1 MQLQL
6 SFIDSKVQKTKSS
19 KASKNELQLFTPQLN
34 VDVYLHNQE
43 YAIGQIIGKDVD
55 MSIFLFE
62 KIVGKVIRLRNK
74 RVMFSVR
81 YLDRLIDFRNPS
93 KVTLDAAT
101 LVIARAIWAS
111 KLGLPPLTIEYSGR
125 RVTGYSRGWPKLFK
139 VKDVSWGSIS
149 VIYKLGI
156 EMNYK
161 DDAKRFLLRK
171 FNKNEK
177 TIANA
182 GVNGNTVLIETSYP
196 EALEELNILGLQ
208 YAGSRGSGRYK
219 LPILCAVEL
228 LKFEQVTLT
237 DELRR
242 KIEKIST
249 VQKPVHQVEGMSRKL
264 YPFQAIDVAKA
275 SKILESTGSV
285 LMAGE
290 MGSGK
295 TTMTIALLF
304 IHNTWPALVVS
315 PLSAFKT
322 WQTELSE
329 TGKTVY
335 LATGPTSEVWES
347 IVKGGFDSV
356 LVSYDRIHVFQE
368 AIEQGNFKCIVAD
381 EVQRIR
387 TPGSR
392 RSRAMRSLSSSTQ
405 YRIGLSGTPI
415 TNSISDILPIG
426 SFLSPT
432 EWKPRSS
439 QKDLSDIYPGD
450 TEASLSSHINSIM
463 VRRRMTDVGAKL
475 PKRNDHRVYV
485 DLTAEQ
491 EEEVMQ
497 LQTKVKIQGKE
508 GFFSEKKN
516 KIHAFAK
523 LQHMR
528 KIINSPESVGIETG
542 NPKSE
547 AALSLVKDFV
557 ALDRKGVLFCAD
569 RATFK
574 LLGNG
579 LTELGI
585 KWVGIWGATPVEDR
599 IANEK
604 TFHSD
609 PETKVVLC
617 TIQAGSESWSASPSA
632 TWLIS
637 TSYMYSPSMLSQM
650 ESRVYRMN
658 SDPDGYDIEIIYIH
672 ARSKGGTLDDR
683 MVEILERKKE
693 MFSKIVDRSNF
704 KDSTNEHYTMEDLEY
719 LLTGKP
725 LKVAKN
731 RTSRTV

>member
-6 SFIDSKVQKTKSS
+6 SFVNSKVQKTKSN
-19 KASKNELQLFTPQLN
+19 KAAPNELQLFTPQLN
-34 VDVYLHNQE
+34 VDVYLHNQD
-43 YAIGQIIGKDVD
+43 YAIGQIMGKDVD

-62 KIVGKVIRLRNK
+62 KIVGRVIRLRNK
-74 RVMFSVR
+74 RVMFSVK
-81 YLDRLIDFRNPS
+81 YLDRILDFRNPS
-93 KVTLDAAT
+93 KITLDAST

-111 KLGLPPLTIEYSGR
+111 KLDLPPLTIEYSGR
-125 RVTGYSRGWPKLFK
+125 RVTGYSRGWPKTFK

-156 EMNYK
+156 KMNYK
-161 DDAKRFLLRK
+161 NDAKRFLLKK
-171 FNKNEK
+171 FNKSEK
-177 TIANA
+177 SIARA
-182 GVNGNTVLIETSYP
+182 GVNGNMVHIETLYP

-208 YAGSRGSGRYK
+208 FAGSRGSGKYR

-228 LKFEQVTLT
+228 LKFEQITLT
-237 DELRR
+237 TELKS
-242 KIEKIST
+242 KIDKIT
-249 VQKPVHQVEGMSRKL
+249 NTLRPVQTIEGMYRTL
-264 YPFQAIDVAKA
+264 YPFQSVDVAKA
-275 SKILESTGSV
+275 SRIMESTGSV

-295 TTMTIALLF
+295 TTMTIALMF
-304 IHNTWPALVVS
+304 IHNTWPVLIVS

-322 WQTELSE
+322 WQTELTE
-329 TGKTVY
+329 TGKSVY
-335 LATGPTSEVWES
+335 MATGPTAEVWES

-356 LVSYDRIHVFQE
+356 LVSYDRVHMFQE

-381 EVQRIR
+381 EIQRIR

-439 QKDLSDIYPGD
+439 QKDLSDVYPGD
-450 TEASLSSHINSIM
+450 TEASLSAHINSIM

-485 DLTAEQ
+485 DLTTEQ
-491 EEEVMQ
+491 EAEIQ
-497 LQTKVKIQGKE
+497 ILQSKVKIQGKE

-542 NPKSE
+542 NPKTE
-547 AALSLVKDFV
+547 AALSLVSDFV

-574 LLGNG
+574 LLGTG
-579 LTELGI
+579 LTALGI
-585 KWVGIWGATPVEDR
+585 KWVGIWGATPVEER
-599 IANEK
+599 IENEK
-604 TFHSD
+604 KFHSD

-658 SDPDGYDIEIIYIH
+658 SDPNGHDIEIIYIH

-704 KDSTNEHYTMEDLEY
+704 IDSTNEHYTMEDLEY

-725 LKVAKN
+725 LKLAKN
-731 RTSRTV
+731 KTNRTV